1 MKQVSSEIFHC
12 SLILCSLA
20 FLSGVNGFAGINQR
34 QVTLHQKKGEAAH
47 QPYIN
52 NPVSKNAIFQRPRG
66 FRFLATGEDS
76 DGEEN
81 YEEEYSDEEYEYVY
95 EEVEEEVEEED
106 IDSSFENIPLED
118 DEEDEN
124 YMAQK
129 KAIEESSANR
139 ATINKLQLIDSS
151 TDFFRENVDEFLDT
165 QLKEA
170 GVDMKM
176 VEEKY
181 DEMAVSEEEVE
192 AAISESSFQE
202 DVNPFKTLIEEI
214 GTESDSFPPDKGSIL
229 ESFDSTDVSNENL
242 TKLQKAL
249 EDLVGTMDGMTDG
262 SLVDNKQAMIRPQ
275 YEFDQL
281 DDQTRDEIQLC
292 LNASA
297 TDAIGVEYGESIK
310 NEDPLRWLLY
320 DLNFNVTNLML
331 AACKHSPN
339 APLLLNHWMPQLC
352 AYSRYADVRQREFQF
367 TSDDCANAD
376 TSELLKYYQGL
387 GYDEIPTFSPKDTN
401 IVEVET
407 EYDQEDVTMS
417 HFENWMEEVYDE
429 EGEDLYFDDE
439 TFQPENNVF
448 DQNFGLQ
455 EKDEVTTFKAE
466 FKDFEHEYA
475 NETQA
480 WRDKYAKESNY
491 TIVDD
496 SGGQEEFRGHVVVA
510 CCGSDHDLELAEK
523 ITLRME
529 KEFGKK
535 VYVETRVYNHARQED
550 NLYEIWIESY
560 DIELIHSRRGA
571 FYNAKQWL
579 GPADIDDPQLDY
591 IVDKVEY
598 CISEDARYSYHLHE
612 FVTEV

>member
-1 MKQVSSEIFHC
+1 V
-12 SLILCSLA
+12 
-20 FLSGVNGFAGINQR
+20 
-34 QVTLHQKKGEAAH
+34 
-47 QPYIN
+47 
-52 NPVSKNAIFQRPRG
+52 
-66 FRFLATGEDS
+66 
-76 DGEEN
+76 
-81 YEEEYSDEEYEYVY
+81 
-95 EEVEEEVEEED
+95 
-106 IDSSFENIPLED
+106 
-118 DEEDEN
+118 
-124 YMAQK
+124 
-129 KAIEESSANR
+129 
-139 ATINKLQLIDSS
+139 
-151 TDFFRENVDEFLDT
+151 
-165 QLKEA
+165 A
-170 GVDMKM
+170 GVEMKM
-176 VEEKY
+176 VEDKY
-181 DEMAVSEEEVE
+181 DEMAVSEEEVK

-275 YEFDQL
+275 FEFDQL

-466 FKDFEHEYA
+466 FKEFEHEYA